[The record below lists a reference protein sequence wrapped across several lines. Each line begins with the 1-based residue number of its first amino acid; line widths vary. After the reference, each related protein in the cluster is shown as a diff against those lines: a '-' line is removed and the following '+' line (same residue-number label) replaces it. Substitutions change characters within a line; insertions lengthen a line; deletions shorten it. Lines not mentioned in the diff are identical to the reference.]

1 MSQTVSFTMHGI
13 GVSGGIA
20 IGHAHL
26 FAGMSAEV
34 DHYEIMGA
42 DVPRE
47 QRRFDRAVREV
58 KDELKELAESV
69 RHSTA
74 SELAPFVKVHPMLL
88 EDAACGLRDEKGV
101 CRSPGQSTS
110 RSLLRYSRCARFAHD
125 SVSSCW
131 IYFVLRPLASI
142 SGSSMS
148 KSLFV

>member
-1 MSQTVSFTMHGI
+1 SERPGTVAGTTASPHPNPAERYAPPSTVCFTMHGI

-34 DHYEIMGA
+34 DHYEITGA

-74 SELAPFVKVHPMLL
+74 SELAPFVKVHLM
-88 EDAACGLRDEKGV
+88 
-101 CRSPGQSTS
+101 
-110 RSLLRYSRCARFAHD
+110 
-125 SVSSCW
+125 
-131 IYFVLRPLASI
+131 
-142 SGSSMS
+142 
-148 KSLFV
+148 